1 MDQSKLEKFRNMFNK
16 AFSNYN
22 LVIIFFLIFFS
33 IGWFFFPAWSLNTIS
48 LSFCNGLV
56 VISLLVLMKMGLI
69 SFGHGMYYCLG
80 GYAVAMS
87 YNFLNIKEAILL
99 IGIAIFMAF
108 ITAFILGY
116 FVRKFRGIFFAMLN
130 LALSMILFGI
140 IVKSISLGSTDG
152 FGIKDITYF
161 GFNYSVS
168 TRLNFLSYFF
178 ILFITIIS
186 MYMVKI
192 YLNSP
197 AGKML
202 DAIKE
207 NEIRATYLG
216 IKVNAHIH
224 KIYIFSAILASLG
237 GALMVLL
244 IGHITPEDTAYW
256 TKSGEFVFVAI
267 LSGTANV
274 FAPIIGSLF
283 FEFIRSYA
291 LYYFPN
297 TWQMIIG
304 IVLVLVIIYLPHGI
318 GSLFKVNR
326 KKIK

>member
-1 MDQSKLEKFRNMFNK
+1 MFKKTIDLNI
-16 AFSNYN
+16 FI
-22 LVIIFFLIFFS
+22 LIFFLLFFLIS
-33 IGWFFFPAWSLNTIS
+33 WFFFPAWSLNTIC

-56 VISLLVLMKMGLI
+56 VLGLLMLMRTGLI

-80 GYAVAMS
+80 GYSVAMC
-87 YNFLNIKEAILL
+87 YNFFGITEAVFLVI
-99 IGIAIFMAF
+99 ISIAVSFF
-108 ITAFILGY
+108 VSLILGF

-152 FGIKDITYF
+152 FGIKDISYL
-161 GFNYSVS
+161 GLYNKES
-168 TRLNFLSYFF
+168 TRLNLLSYFF
-178 ILFITIIS
+178 ILVTSGIS
-186 MYMVKI
+186 MFCVMK

-207 NEIRATYLG
+207 NEIRSSYLG
-216 IKVNAHIH
+216 INVNIHIH
-224 KIYIFSAILASLG
+224 KIYIISGVLASLG

-274 FAPIIGSLF
+274 FAPIVGSLF
-283 FEFIRSYA
+283 FEFIRSFA

-297 TWQMIIG
+297 TWQLIIG
-304 IVLVLVIIYLPHGI
+304 IILIIAIVYLPNGI
-318 GSLFKVNR
+318 GSLFKR
-326 KKIK
+326 KTR